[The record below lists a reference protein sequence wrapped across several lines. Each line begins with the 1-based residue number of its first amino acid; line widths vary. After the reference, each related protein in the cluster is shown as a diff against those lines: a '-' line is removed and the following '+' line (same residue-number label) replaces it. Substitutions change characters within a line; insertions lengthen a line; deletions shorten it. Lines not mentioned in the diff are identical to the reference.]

1 ARREAQKLRF
11 GPWLV
16 SAISSGSYQGLC
28 WTDQDR
34 GAFRVPWKHNARK
47 DITSS
52 DLEIFKVGGIGADRG
67 ELEVFRVGSPCSPPH
82 THPPPG
88 LGKGEWAWK
97 TNFRCALTSTRMFRL
112 LEDHSKCGDDPHKV
126 F

>member
-11 GPWLV
+11 GPWLL
-16 SAISSGSYQGLC
+16 SAVNSGSYRGLC
-28 WTDQDR
+28 WTDPAR
-34 GAFRVPWKHNARK
+34 KAFRIPWKHNSRK
-47 DITSS
+47 DVTSS
-52 DLEIFKVGGIGADRG
+52 DLEVFKVGGTGLTR
-67 ELEVFRVGSPCSPPH
+67 GSPCSPTPA
-82 THPPPG
+82 PPG

-97 TNFRCALTSTRMFRL
+97 TNFRCALRSTRMFEL

>member
-16 SAISSGSYQGLC
+16 SAVSSGNYRGLR
-28 WTDQDR
+28 WTDPTR
-34 GAFRVPWKHNARK
+34 SAFRVPWKHNARK
-47 DITSS
+47 DVTSS
-52 DLEIFKVGGIGADRG
+52 DLEVFKVGGLGVTGG
-67 ELEVFRVGSPCSPPH
+67 ELGGPH
-82 THPPPG
+82 AHTPAPPG

-97 TNFRCALTSTRMFRL
+97 TNFRCALRSTRMFVL
-112 LEDHSKCGDDPHKV
+112 LEDRSKCGDDPHKV

>member
-1 ARREAQKLRF
+1 ARREAQRQRF
-11 GPWLV
+11 GPWLL
-16 SAISSGSYQGLC
+16 SAISSGSYRGLR
-28 WTDQDR
+28 WLDPERTT
-34 GAFRVPWKHNARK
+34 FRVPWKHNARK

-52 DLEIFKVGGIGADRG
+52 DLEVFKVGGMGVDKQQGPRAH
-67 ELEVFRVGSPCSPPH
+67 SPAPI
-82 THPPPG
+82 G

-112 LEDHSKCGDDPHKV
+112 LRDQSKCGEDPHKV